1 MENKTPTSPMT
12 FKIPAGNMDGLR
24 GKLESMN
31 RRAAKLGS
39 SPIEMRELE
48 TVSEKE
54 YAPDPLAPEVGPMVP
69 TGRMLKFVMVEVIG
83 EAPVYKGWTL
93 VGTLDIIP
101 EVGHLLRL
109 VPGETVPAEYRT
121 AAGRCDHCKASRN
134 RVAHHVVRNEAG
146 EFKMVGSTCIKDFL
160 GGDSVEKVLG
170 ELARWGAFGELMGA
184 AEDKDFMGG
193 GSHGGRFIDLVT
205 FLGFAA
211 ECIVQFGWMSRGKAR
226 DTEGA
231 TATADD
237 AMNAMFPDPRE
248 KFTDR
253 VVVSDN
259 SKALAAKALD
269 WALALDAAAKEND
282 YLYNVSVIAQCEALP
297 SKGVGIAASIIS
309 AYKRTMEQEAARE
322 YDRVTSAH
330 FGAVKK
336 REVFV
341 LKVLGIT
348 TLEGDYG
355 TTFLH
360 RMVDES
366 GNKATWFSSSV
377 VLEEGVFLQVKATVK
392 KHDEFKGVKQTVLSR
407 CAVVEEKK

>member
-1 MENKTPTSPMT
+1 MENETTTSPMT
-12 FKIPAGNMDGLR
+12 FKIPAYNMDALR
-24 GKLESMN
+24 GRLDSMN

-39 SPIEMRELE
+39 APIEMRELE

-54 YAPDPLAPEVGPMVP
+54 YRPCPLSPEIGTEP
-69 TGRMLKFVMVEVIG
+69 TGRMLKFVMVEVVG
-83 EAPVYKGWTL
+83 EAPVNKGWTQ

-101 EVGHLLRL
+101 EVGNLLRL
-109 VPGETVPAEYRT
+109 VPGETVPVEYRT

-134 RVAHHVVRNEAG
+134 RIAHHVVRNEAG
-146 EFKMVGSTCIKDFL
+146 EFRMVGSTCIKDFL
-160 GGDSVEKVLG
+160 GGDSVDKVIG
-170 ELARWGAFGELMGA
+170 ELARWGALGELMGA
-184 AEDKDFMGG
+184 AEEDGFMGG
-193 GSHGGRFIDLVT
+193 GSRRGRFIDLVA
-205 FLGFAA
+205 FLGLAA
-211 ECIVQFGWMSRGKAR
+211 ECIAQFGWTSRGAAR
-226 DTEGA
+226 DSVTL

-237 AMNAMFPDPRE
+237 ALDAMFPDPKE
-248 KFTDR
+248 KFEDR
-253 VVVSDN
+253 IVVSAE
-259 SKALAAKALD
+259 SVALAEKALD
-269 WALALDAAAKEND
+269 WALALDDSAKEND
-282 YLYNVSVIAQCEALP
+282 YLYNVSVIARCEALP
-297 SKGVGIAASIIS
+297 MKGVGIAASIIS